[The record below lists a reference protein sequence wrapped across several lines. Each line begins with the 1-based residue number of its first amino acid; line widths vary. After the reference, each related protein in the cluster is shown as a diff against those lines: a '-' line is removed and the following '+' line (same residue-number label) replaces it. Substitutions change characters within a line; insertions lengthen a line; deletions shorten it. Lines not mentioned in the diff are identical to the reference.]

1 MVPCWPVLSA
11 ARASHGMGVK
21 PQKFASQPVG
31 LGSEKKAE
39 ADEAN
44 E

>member
-1 MVPCWPVLSA
+1 
-11 ARASHGMGVK
+11 MGVK